1 MILTKST
8 IGSIE
13 RQLEFWWHRSKGIE
27 TREMSRLFVA
37 WKLSQLAAQGVTGRM
52 KMAEVSVSGIDAS
65 SFSILL

>member
-1 MILTKST
+1 
-8 IGSIE
+8 
-13 RQLEFWWHRSKGIE
+13 
-27 TREMSRLFVA
+27 MSRLFVA